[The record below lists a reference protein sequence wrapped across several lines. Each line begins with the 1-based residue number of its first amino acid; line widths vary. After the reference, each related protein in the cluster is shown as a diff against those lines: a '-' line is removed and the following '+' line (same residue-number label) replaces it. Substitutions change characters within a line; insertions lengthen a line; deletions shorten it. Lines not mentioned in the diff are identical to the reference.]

1 MPDRPHEHDQPDEDA
16 TQAISVPDDATQAL
30 SVPDDA
36 PTIAGRYELGPVI
49 GRGGHA
55 DVHLATDRTLGRQVA
70 VKVMRDVSVGEVE
83 RHRFT
88 SEARTL
94 ARLNHP
100 HLVTVLDAGTAGP
113 DDGVG
118 EGHPYL
124 VMEYV
129 DGISLAETAGSR
141 LHHTRVAALA
151 TQLSAA
157 LAHAHAAGVIHR
169 DVKPANVLLGKD
181 GRARLTDFGIARLVG
196 DTTSVTQAGT
206 TVGTAAYLSPEQ
218 VKGDPTTPA
227 TDVYSLGLLLLEALT
242 GTRAYPGS
250 ATESAMARLHRQPE
264 IPADVPGPWADL
276 VSTMVQ
282 PRPED
287 RPDAEGVHRT
297 ATALAAGVDPAEATQ
312 AIRLGQGTTA
322 APDAGEDPMST
333 RVMPAAAPAPSRPE
347 PRPAPPPRPAATS
360 SRRSREW
367 IGPAIAALVV
377 LVALVVGGVL
387 LLGGPPGPP
396 DGVPAELRSEL
407 QDLHDAANGEGS

>member
-1 MPDRPHEHDQPDEDA
+1 MPDRPHEHDQRDDDA
-16 TQAISVPDDATQAL
+16 TQAISMPEN
-30 SVPDDA
+30 A

-55 DVHLATDRTLGRQVA
+55 DVHVATDRTLGRQVA
-70 VKVMRDVSVGEVE
+70 VKIMRDVSVGETE

-94 ARLNHP
+94 ALLNHP
-100 HLVTVLDAGTAGP
+100 HLVTVLDAGTA
-113 DDGVG
+113 DATDGVG

-141 LHHTRVAALA
+141 LHPTRVAALA

-157 LAHAHAAGVIHR
+157 LAHAHAAGVVHR

-218 VKGDPTTPA
+218 VKGETTTPA
-227 TDVYSLGLLLLEALT
+227 TDIYSLGLLLLEALT

-264 IPADVPGPWADL
+264 IPADVPEPWADL
-276 VSTMVQ
+276 VGTMVQ
-282 PRPED
+282 QRPED

-297 ATALAAGVDPAEATQ
+297 ATALAAGLDPAEATQ
-312 AIRLGQGTTA
+312 AIRLGQGAMA
-322 APDAGEDPMST
+322 AAASDEDPTST
-333 RVMPAAAPAPSRPE
+333 RVMPATAPAPE
-347 PRPAPPPRPAATS
+347 PTRSEPVRSVAPAPAPAS
-360 SRRSREW
+360 SGRSRKW
-367 IGPAIAALVV
+367 VAPLLALAVLAGLVV
-377 LVALVVGGVL
+377 AGIL

-407 QDLHDAANGEGS
+407 QDLHDAANGESR

>member
-1 MPDRPHEHDQPDEDA
+1 MPDGSHEPDDDA
-16 TQAISVPDDATQAL
+16 TQAISVPG
-30 SVPDDA
+30 DA

-70 VKVMRDVSVGEVE
+70 VKIMRDVSAGEGE

-100 HLVTVLDAGTAGP
+100 HLVTVLDAGTAEAS
-113 DDGVG
+113 DGVG

-129 DGISLAETAGSR
+129 DGISLAEAAGSR
-141 LHHTRVAALA
+141 LHPTRVAALA

-157 LAHAHAAGVIHR
+157 LAHAHAAGVVHR

-218 VKGDPTTPA
+218 VQGQPTTPA

-276 VSTMVQ
+276 VGTMVQ
-282 PRPED
+282 RRPED
-287 RPDAEGVHRT
+287 RPDAESVHRT
-297 ATALAAGVDPAEATQ
+297 ATALAAGLDPAEATQ
-312 AIRLGQGTTA
+312 AIRLGRGTTPA
-322 APDAGEDPMST
+322 APSDGDDPTST
-333 RVMPAAAPAPSRPE
+333 RVMPAAARAPEPTRSEPVRPAAPQ
-347 PRPAPPPRPAATS
+347 PRPAPAAAS
-360 SRRSREW
+360 RSRSGW
-367 IGPAIAALVV
+367 VTPVVALVV
-377 LVALVVGGVL
+377 LIGLVLAAVVFVGR
-387 LLGGPPGPP
+387 PPGPP
-396 DGVPAELRSEL
+396 AGVPAELRSEL
-407 QDLHDAANGEGS
+407 QDLHDAANGKGSR

>member
-1 MPDRPHEHDQPDEDA
+1 MPDRPHEHDQPDDDA
-16 TQAISVPDDATQAL
+16 TRAISVPDDATQAVG
-30 SVPDDA
+30 VPEGA
-36 PTIAGRYELGPVI
+36 ATIAGRYELGPVI

-70 VKVMRDVSVGEVE
+70 VKIMRDVSVGEAE
-83 RHRFT
+83 RTRFT

-100 HLVTVLDAGTAGP
+100 HLVTVLDAGTA
-113 DDGVG
+113 DARDGVG

-141 LHHTRVAALA
+141 LHPTRVAALA

-157 LAHAHAAGVIHR
+157 LAHAHAAGVVHR

-218 VKGDPTTPA
+218 VKGETTTPA
-227 TDVYSLGLLLLEALT
+227 TDVYSLGLLLLESLT

-264 IPADVPGPWADL
+264 IPADVPQQWADL
-276 VSTMVQ
+276 VRTMVQ

-287 RPDAEGVHRT
+287 RPDPEGVHRT
-297 ATALAAGVDPAEATQ
+297 ATALAAGLDPAEATQ
-312 AIRLGQGTTA
+312 AIRLGQGATA
-322 APDAGEDPMST
+322 APDSDDDPTST
-333 RVMPAAAPAPSRPE
+333 RVMAATAPAPAPRRAE
-347 PRPAPPPRPAATS
+347 PVRPAPAPAPS
-360 SRRSREW
+360 SRRSRAW
-367 IGPAIAALVV
+367 VTPVVALVV
-377 LVALVVGGVL
+377 LLGLV
-387 LLGGPPGPP
+387 LGAVYLFDRPPGPP
-396 DGVPAELRSEL
+396 SGVPAELRSEL
-407 QDLHDAANGEGS
+407 QDLHDAANGEGSR